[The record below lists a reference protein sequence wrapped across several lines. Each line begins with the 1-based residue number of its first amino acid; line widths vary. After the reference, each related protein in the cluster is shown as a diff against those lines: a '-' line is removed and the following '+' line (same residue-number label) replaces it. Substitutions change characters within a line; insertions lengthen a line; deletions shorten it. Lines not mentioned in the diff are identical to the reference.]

1 MATWDEI
8 QAHVRACYQ
17 LQRDEPRAFQMAF
30 RVDAGSSAASGA
42 APGAPGASTRP
53 AGSPAAD
60 QAGAGPGRKP
70 VSVRSSQGA
79 QPEQT
84 VQTVHG
90 QLLTGLER
98 SLLVL
103 RAEVCGER
111 ALSPV
116 VALQHGAKL
125 ALGALVLSGGRYQ
138 LRCALPTEAL
148 LTADLDFA
156 LRYLVRE
163 AAELRQRTLQRVSMR
178 SDEGAAVLSPS
189 LEGVT
194 QLLQHNVLPPEPG
207 PRGAPK
213 PPGPV
218 VTPRPM
224 KKPEPR

>member
-8 QAHVRACYQ
+8 QAHVRAGYQ

-30 RVDAGSSAASGA
+30 RVDGGAPTAATAPSTSQAGSG
-42 APGAPGASTRP
+42 P
-53 AGSPAAD
+53 
-60 QAGAGPGRKP
+60 PGRRP
-70 VSVRSSQGA
+70 VAVRSSQGA
-79 QPEQT
+79 QPEHT

-90 QLLTGLER
+90 QLLEGLER

-163 AAELRQRTLQRVSMR
+163 AAELRQRTLHRVSMR
-178 SDEGAAVLSPS
+178 SDEQGATLGAG
-189 LEGVT
+189 LEGVA
-194 QLLQHNVLPPEPG
+194 QLVQHNALVPEPG
-207 PRGAPK
+207 PAGAPK

-218 VTPRPM
+218 VSARPL

>member
-8 QAHVRACYQ
+8 QAHVRASYQ

-30 RVDAGSSAASGA
+30 RVDGGAPAAAA
-42 APGAPGASTRP
+42 APSTNQTGSGP
-53 AGSPAAD
+53 AG
-60 QAGAGPGRKP
+60 RRP
-70 VSVRSSQGA
+70 VAVRSSQGA
-79 QPEQT
+79 QPEHT

-90 QLLTGLER
+90 QLLEGLER

-116 VALQHGAKL
+116 VALQHGSKL

-163 AAELRQRTLQRVSMR
+163 AAELRQRTLHRVSMR
-178 SDEGAAVLSPS
+178 SDEQGAALGSG
-189 LEGVT
+189 LESVA
-194 QLLQHNVLPPEPG
+194 QLVQQSALVSEPG
-207 PRGAPK
+207 PAGAPK

-218 VTPRPM
+218 VSARPM

>member
-1 MATWDEI
+1 MASWDEI
-8 QAHVRACYQ
+8 QAHVRASYQ

-30 RVDAGSSAASGA
+30 RVDGGTPTAAGAVAPSAG
-42 APGAPGASTRP
+42 
-53 AGSPAAD
+53 PAA
-60 QAGAGPGRKP
+60 GPAGRKP
-70 VSVRSSQGA
+70 VAVRSSQGA
-79 QPEQT
+79 QPEHT

-90 QLLTGLER
+90 QLLEGLER

-116 VALQHGAKL
+116 VALQHGSKL

-163 AAELRQRTLQRVSMR
+163 AADLRQRTLHRVSMR
-178 SDEGAAVLSPS
+178 SDEQGAALGPG
-189 LEGVT
+189 LEGVA
-194 QLLQHNVLPPEPG
+194 QLVQHNALVPEPG
-207 PRGAPK
+207 AAGAPK

-218 VTPRPM
+218 VSTRPL